1 MGTSSRL
8 ADVPDREQEEVDV
21 TGAKRLV
28 RGLLDD
34 ELPVPEP
41 DTRTGGSGGREG
53 AHVAIAALG
62 EEPKCHRADR
72 AGRADDADPR
82 SARSSRPCSSRSRGV
97 PAASR
102 RPTAREGAAEGHLVR
117 VFEIAAHREDRSR
130 GGSR

>member
-8 ADVPDREQEEVDV
+8 ADVPDREKEQVDV
-21 TGAKRLV
+21 AGAKRFV

-34 ELPVPEP
+34 ELAVAEP
-41 DTRTGGSGGREG
+41 DPRTGGSGGRES

-82 SARSSRPCSSRSRGV
+82 AHAH
-97 PAASR
+97 AA
-102 RPTAREGAAEGHLVR
+102 L
-117 VFEIAAHREDRSR
+117 F
-130 GGSR
+130 